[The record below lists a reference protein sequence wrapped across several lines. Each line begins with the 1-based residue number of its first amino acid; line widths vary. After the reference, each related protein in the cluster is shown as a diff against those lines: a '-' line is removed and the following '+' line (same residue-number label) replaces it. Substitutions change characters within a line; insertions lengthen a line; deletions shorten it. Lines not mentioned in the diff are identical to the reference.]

1 LFFLKI
7 AGLRSAIFKHTDQP
21 IYKTIML
28 NIAILSRGAGLY
40 STQSLFRAA
49 RMRGHYVRII
59 DHKRCNIVIEK
70 GLPQI
75 IYEGERL
82 VGMDA
87 VIPRIGTSVTDYG
100 AAVIRQFELMGIH
113 TATKSEALII
123 ARDKLKCLQKLSA
136 SGINVPKTFIAGSV
150 EDTPELIDRLSG
162 IPVVI
167 KLLESTHGVGVILAE
182 SRNAAISIVEAFSK
196 FNQPVIL
203 QEFIAE
209 AGGADIRAFVVGK
222 KVVAAMRRQA
232 EQGEFR
238 SNLHRGASSTPIDLT
253 SKEIEIVLHAAR
265 LMDLEI
271 AGVDLLRSDRGP
283 LVMEV
288 NASPGLE
295 GIETTTGVDVA
306 GAIIENLVR
315 GINGSIHFKRR

>member
-1 LFFLKI
+1 
-7 AGLRSAIFKHTDQP
+7 
-21 IYKTIML
+21 ML

-49 RMRGHYVRII
+49 RSRGHYVRVI

-75 IYEGERL
+75 IYEGSRL
-82 VGMDA
+82 IGMDA

-100 AAVIRQFELMGIH
+100 AAVIRQLELMGVH

-136 SGINVPKTFIAGSV
+136 SGIGVPRTFIAGTV
-150 EDTPELIDRLSG
+150 EDVPELIDRLSG
-162 IPVVI
+162 VPVVI
-167 KLLESTHGVGVILAE
+167 KLLESTHGVGVILAQ
-182 SRNAAISIVEAFSK
+182 SRSTAISVVEAFSK
-196 FNQPVIL
+196 FNHQVIL
-203 QEFIAE
+203 QEFIEE
-209 AGGADIRAFVVGK
+209 AGGADIRAFVVGRR
-222 KVVAAMRRQA
+222 VVAAMKRQA
-232 EQGEFR
+232 VQGEFR
-238 SNLHRGASSTPIDLT
+238 SNLHRGATSTVVQLT
-253 SKEIEIVLHAAR
+253 PKETDIVLNAAK
-265 LMDLEI
+265 LMGLEI
-271 AGVDLLRSDRGP
+271 AGVDILRSNRGP

-306 GAIIENLVR
+306 GAIVENVVR
-315 GINGSIHFKRR
+315 GVKGRVHFKRR

>member
-1 LFFLKI
+1 
-7 AGLRSAIFKHTDQP
+7 
-21 IYKTIML
+21 ML

-40 STQSLFRAA
+40 STQSIFRAA
-49 RMRGHYVRII
+49 RKRGHYVRVI

-75 IYEGERL
+75 IYEGNRL

-100 AAVIRQFELMGIH
+100 AAVIRQFELMGVH

-150 EDTPELIDRLSG
+150 VDVPELIDQLSG
-162 IPVVI
+162 VPVII

-182 SRNAAISIVEAFSK
+182 SRSTAISIVEAFSK
-196 FNQPVIL
+196 FNHQVIL
-203 QEFIAE
+203 QEFIQEAE
-209 AGGADIRAFVVGK
+209 GADIRAFVVGR
-222 KVVAAMRRQA
+222 KVVAAMKRQA
-232 EQGEFR
+232 SKGEFR
-238 SNLHRGASSTPIDLT
+238 SNLHRGATSTVVQLT
-253 SKEIEIVLHAAR
+253 PKEIDIVLHAAK

-271 AGVDLLRSDRGP
+271 AGVDLLRSNRGP

-295 GIETTTGVDVA
+295 GIETTTKVDIA
-306 GAIIENLVR
+306 GAIIDNVVR
-315 GINGSIHFKRR
+315 GVKGRVRFRKW

>member
-1 LFFLKI
+1 
-7 AGLRSAIFKHTDQP
+7 
-21 IYKTIML
+21 ML

-59 DHKRCNIVIEK
+59 DHKRCNIIIER

-87 VIPRIGTSVTDYG
+87 VIPRIGASVTDYG
-100 AAVIRQFELMGIH
+100 AAVIRQFELMGIY

-136 SGINVPKTFIAGSV
+136 SGISVPMTFIAGSV
-150 EDTPELIDRLSG
+150 EDVPDLIDQLSG

-182 SRNAAISIVEAFSK
+182 SRGAAISIVEAFSK
-196 FNQPVIL
+196 FNQPVIM
-203 QEFIAE
+203 QEFIKE
-209 AGGADIRAFVVGK
+209 SGGTDIRAFVVGK
-222 KVVAAMRRQA
+222 KVVAAMKRQA
-232 EQGEFR
+232 AHGEFR
-238 SNLHRGASSTPIDLT
+238 ANLHRGASSTNVQLIP
-253 SKEIEIVLHAAR
+253 KETDIVLRVAA

-271 AGVDLLRSDRGP
+271 AGIDLLRSERGP
-283 LVMEV
+283 LVIEV

-295 GIETTTGVDVA
+295 GIETTTGVDIA
-306 GAIIENLVR
+306 GAIVDNVEKGVR
-315 GINGSIHFKRR
+315 KRNQYRKR